1 MSTDPVRV
9 HYEAYPYPP
18 RDPREERRRL
28 VTGSPS
34 RLAELNHYVFG
45 GRLDLRRP
53 FRALVAGGGT
63 GDGTIMLAQQL
74 ADARAQHAEIV
85 YLDLSATA
93 RKTAEARAA
102 ARGLASIRFVT
113 GSLLELSS
121 LGLGPFDYVDCCGVL
136 HHLGDPAAG
145 LAILRDALSPHGGI
159 GLMLYGPLGRTG
171 VYPAQEMLATL
182 VGDADDPPARVALAR
197 RLLAQLPPTNWL
209 RRNPFIAD
217 HLTQGDS
224 GIYDVLLHARDR
236 AFAVPE
242 IAALIA
248 GASLRLQSFVP
259 AARYEPTH
267 YLSDATL
274 LKRLA
279 GLSAIDRAAF
289 AERLAGNMK
298 SHVFYA
304 VRATNA
310 TLPATADRLD
320 AVPILC
326 EFDGAAIA
334 RGTGPGGILTGDA
347 DGIKLRF
354 PLPPLAAAMAGLI
367 DGRRTLGDI
376 HAALAAK
383 SPTLKSAG
391 FMEQFARLYAALNG
405 LGKLFIAYPAAAA
418 AG

>member
-1 MSTDPVRV
+1 M
-9 HYEAYPYPP
+9 
-18 RDPREERRRL
+18 
-28 VTGSPS
+28 
-34 RLAELNHYVFG
+34 
-45 GRLDLRRP
+45 
-53 FRALVAGGGT
+53 
-63 GDGTIMLAQQL
+63 
-74 ADARAQHAEIV
+74 
-85 YLDLSATA
+85 
-93 RKTAEARAA
+93 
-102 ARGLASIRFVT
+102 
-113 GSLLELSS
+113 
-121 LGLGPFDYVDCCGVL
+121 
-136 HHLGDPAAG
+136 
-145 LAILRDALSPHGGI
+145 

-171 VYPAQEMLATL
+171 VYPAQEMLAAL

-236 AFAVPE
+236 AYAAPE
-242 IAALIA
+242 IAALIDGA
-248 GASLRLQSFVP
+248 GLRLQSFVP

-274 LKRLA
+274 LGRLA
-279 GLSAIDRAAF
+279 GLSAIGRAAF

-310 TLPATADRLD
+310 ALPATADRLD
-320 AVPILC
+320 AVPVLC
-326 EFDGAAIA
+326 EFDGTAIA
-334 RGTGPGGILTGDA
+334 RGIGPGGILTADA

-354 PLPPLAAAMAGLI
+354 PLPPLAAAMTGLI

-376 HAALAAK
+376 HAALAVK
-383 SPTLKSAG
+383 SPTLDPAG
-391 FMEQFARLYAALNG
+391 FMAQFARLFAALNG
-405 LGKLFIAYPAAAA
+405 LGKLFIAYPAAAD